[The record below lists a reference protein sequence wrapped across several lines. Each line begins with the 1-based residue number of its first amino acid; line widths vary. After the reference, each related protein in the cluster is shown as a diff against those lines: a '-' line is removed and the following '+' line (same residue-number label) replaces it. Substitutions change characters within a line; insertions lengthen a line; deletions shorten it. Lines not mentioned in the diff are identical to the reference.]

1 MGTYSIFY
9 LMHSPLILIFISV
22 SIFFF
27 TLLGCVFPSHPC
39 PIRFLFYPSF
49 VCSCPGFL
57 FGLGWSVLIGSLVLW
72 LFGCGSFQPLNGQ
85 MRDIKQFALASFL
98 FLSFP
103 FCMSLLSVSFG
114 FLLAFFGSLLGFLFF
129 SHKHFIYYYI
139 CVCV

>member
-57 FGLGWSVLIGSLVLW
+57 FGLGSSVLIGSLVLW

-103 FCMSLLSVSFG
+103 FCMSLLSVSFWVSSG
-114 FLLAFFGSLLGFLFF
+114 LFWVSSWISFFFT
-129 SHKHFIYYYI
+129 
-139 CVCV
+139 